1 MNEITSNSPVWMPST
16 NKQVTTPKAAQEQF
30 SSYLKNALNEVNK
43 AQHQSNEA
51 TVRLVNNDGVELHEV
66 LITQQKAS
74 IMLQTTLEVRNK
86 AVEAYQEIMRMQ
98 V

>member
-1 MNEITSNSPVWMPST
+1 MNKITNNSPVWMSRA
-16 NKQVTTPKAAQEQF
+16 NNQLTTPKAAHDQF

-43 AQHQSNEA
+43 AQLQSNEA
-51 TVRLVNNDGVELHEV
+51 TVRLVNNDGIELHEV

-74 IMLQTTLEVRNK
+74 VMLQTTLEVRNK

>member
-1 MNEITSNSPVWMPST
+1 MNKITNNAQVWLPNINKNSP
-16 NKQVTTPKAAQEQF
+16 TPKEAHAQF
-30 SSYLKNALNEVNK
+30 SSYLNNALSEVNK

-51 TVRLVNNDGVELHEV
+51 TIRLVNNDGIELHEV

-74 IMLQTTLEVRNK
+74 VMLQTTLEVRNK
-86 AVEAYQEIMRMQ
+86 AIEAYQEVMRMQ